1 MQFDSNATLKFGT
14 FFSAH
19 PVYVYLLLYVAVW
32 IVVQYASDATFETHI
47 SEPGIHLE
55 TR

>member
-19 PVYVYLLLYVAVW
+19 PVC
-32 IVVQYASDATFETHI
+32 I
-47 SEPGIHLE
+47 SGIFDFFRAGLDPLISLCD
-55 TR
+55 TSSRLIGAKQQLS